1 MSATVS
7 ARAIYRRAAIYWLT
21 ASLCLL
27 ALNVLAAGVLF
38 LWDPREE
45 VDEPPYVEEAL
56 QRIYPDWSEED
67 RRALLDEN
75 RRDVQ
80 PEAMV
85 QFREKQTTGRVS
97 TLDAHGFRNGFRQG
111 PWPPESRFFNIFVLG
126 GSTAFGYGVP
136 DEDTVP
142 SQLQRLLGRL
152 DIARPPRVYN
162 FGRGAFYSTMERI
175 LFDKLITLGPKP
187 DLVVF
192 LDGLNEF
199 YWPEDPPPL
208 TVHWTE
214 RVQEAFAH
222 PFRAA
227 LGNLPLM
234 RLISAWRSRGG
245 IATFG
250 REDSVR
256 QSPVV
261 AQRKIDRVLERY
273 LGTKAAIEARAAAA
287 HVPVAMVWQPVPT
300 YGYDLR
306 HHVFDGNFGP
316 HELTRTGYPRMR
328 ERLRKDPGGDN
339 FFWCAE
345 IQRGVAELLYVDKV
359 HYSPVMS
366 ARVAQCIVEHLVE
379 RALVPLNRKLSSVS
393 AQPGRRLPN
402 P

>member
-1 MSATVS
+1 MSATVN

-21 ASLCLL
+21 ASLCFLV
-27 ALNVLAAGVLF
+27 LNVVAAGVLF
-38 LWDPREE
+38 LWDPRQDVE
-45 VDEPPYVEEAL
+45 EPPYVEEAL

-75 RRDVQ
+75 RRDFQ

-85 QFREKQTTGRVS
+85 QFREKQTTGRFS
-97 TLDAHGFRNGFRQG
+97 TLDAHGFRNGLQQG
-111 PWPPESRFFNIFVLG
+111 PWPPESRFVNIFVLG

-136 DEDTVP
+136 DEDTIP
-142 SQLQRLLGRL
+142 SQLQRLLGRV

-208 TVHWTE
+208 TVHWTK
-214 RVQEAFAH
+214 RVQGALAH

-227 LGNLPLM
+227 VGSLPIM
-234 RLISAWRSRGG
+234 RLIEAWRSRGAV
-245 IATFG
+245 ATFG
-250 REDSVR
+250 RGDSVH
-256 QSPVV
+256 QGSAV
-261 AQRKIDRVLERY
+261 AQRKIDGVLDRY

-287 HVPVAMVWQPVPT
+287 HTPVAMVWQPVPT

-316 HELTRTGYPRMR
+316 HEQTRAGYPRMR
-328 ERLRKDPGGDN
+328 DRLRKDSAGEN

-345 IQRGVAELLYVDKV
+345 IQRGIAELLYVDKV
-359 HYSPVMS
+359 HYSPAMS
-366 ARVAQCIVEHLVE
+366 VLVAQCIVDNLVDGG
-379 RALVPLNRKLSSVS
+379 LVPLNDPLHPSGARS
-393 AQPGRRLPN
+393 QP
-402 P
+402 

>member
-1 MSATVS
+1 MSATVR
-7 ARAIYRRAAIYWLT
+7 ARVIYRRAAIYWLT

-38 LWDPREE
+38 LWDPQADVE
-45 VDEPPYVEEAL
+45 EPPYVEEAL

-67 RRALLDEN
+67 RRALRDEN
-75 RRDVQ
+75 RRDFQ

-85 QFREKQTTGRVS
+85 QFREKQQTGRFS
-97 TLDAHGFRNGFRQG
+97 TVDGHGFRHGLEQG

-136 DEDTVP
+136 DEETIP
-142 SQLQRLLGRL
+142 SQLQRLLGRVDL
-152 DIARPPRVYN
+152 ARPPRVYN

-192 LDGLNEF
+192 LHGLNEF

-208 TVHWTE
+208 TAHWTK

-227 LGNLPLM
+227 VGSLSIM
-234 RLISAWRSRGG
+234 RLIEAWRSRG
-245 IATFG
+245 AVETFG
-250 REDSVR
+250 RGDLAD
-256 QSPVV
+256 QPPAV

-273 LGTKAAIEARAAAA
+273 LGNKAAIEARAAAVN
-287 HVPVAMVWQPVPT
+287 VPVVMVWQPVPT

-328 ERLRKDPGGDN
+328 ERLRKDPEGEN
-339 FFWCAE
+339 FLWCAE
-345 IQRGVAELLYVDKV
+345 IQRGLAELLYVDKV
-359 HYSPVMS
+359 HYSPAMS
-366 ARVAQCIVEHLVE
+366 ARVAQCIVDNLVE
-379 RALVPLNRKLSSVS
+379 RGLVPLHQTPSESD
-393 AQPGRRLPN
+393 ATH
-402 P
+402 